1 MVLLSEQL
9 LIAPLALL
17 IGHHCGSRRGP
28 AYRTGHG
35 PSFVCVPG
43 FFSRGHGPRSGCHP
57 LTSIPQAPAC
67 TATQLHPPPHPF
79 RAPCVLTTQP
89 YLTNRCS
96 GEMCFIKPFSMQ
108 TEGNSPQ
115 PPPLTGVQTT
125 PLQPRK
131 SVSIAAKYNQ
141 GDPK

>member
-1 MVLLSEQL
+1 MLSAGDINMVLLSEQL

-67 TATQLHPPPHPF
+67 TATQLHPPPTPLERHVFSQHSRTSLIDVLGRCASLSLFQCKLRGTLPSPHPLVGF
-79 RAPCVLTTQP
+79 
-89 YLTNRCS
+89 
-96 GEMCFIKPFSMQ
+96 K
-108 TEGNSPQ
+108 
-115 PPPLTGVQTT
+115 PPPSNLGNQ
-125 PLQPRK
+125 
-131 SVSIAAKYNQ
+131 SV
-141 GDPK
+141 